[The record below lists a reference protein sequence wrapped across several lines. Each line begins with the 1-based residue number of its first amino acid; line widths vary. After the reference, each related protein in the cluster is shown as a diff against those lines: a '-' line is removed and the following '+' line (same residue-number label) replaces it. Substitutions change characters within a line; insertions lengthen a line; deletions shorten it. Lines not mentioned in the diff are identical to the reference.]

1 MKINSRATN
10 NKKIVGKCTQ
20 PQPAERYQNIGELV
34 KALRL
39 QQNKGLFV
47 VITLLLLAIAT
58 VAFLP
63 TWHRTQQ
70 TQTELQYQ
78 KEASIALDSAYQAT
92 LSRINQYPYYEM
104 ASAFR
109 GMYLQ
114 YYINYHNSIPPAQR
128 GAADTVI
135 REHIATI
142 DAQMRTLSSTTK
154 LPIEEQEALLK
165 VLVKELGK

>member
-1 MKINSRATN
+1 LALFKEIEKKTSIFTNLLPIMKINSRVTN
-10 NKKIVGKCTQ
+10 
-20 PQPAERYQNIGELV
+20 
-34 KALRL
+34 
-39 QQNKGLFV
+39 NKGLFV

-63 TWHRTQQ
+63 TGHRTQQ

-114 YYINYHNSIPPAQR
+114 YYINYYNNIPPAQR
-128 GAADTVI
+128 GAFDTIV

-142 DAQMRTLSSTTK
+142 DAQMRTLLSTTK
-154 LPIEEQEALLK
+154 LPIEEQEALHRILRK
-165 VLVKELGK
+165 IRLQNQ